1 MMTSK
6 RNKLLG
12 LALTGSFSLFGASGV
27 YAAAGD
33 TISNFATLQYS
44 VGTSPQTVIESG
56 SGAGNSV
63 PGAGYATANGLTTD
77 FLEDRVINFTVT
89 RESGDDVV
97 PGSTGQAATAYI
109 VENTGNGTH
118 GFLLAGV
125 HNLGALDP
133 LGSGNSDIYTPTNI
147 QTWIDV
153 NDDGNYVPADDNVAF
168 IASMAPGA
176 ANAVRVFV
184 VSDIPLADRAANALI
199 NNDVA
204 VVSLVAQAAVDGATG
219 IVADAITADDNSNTS
234 PGGVFTNGAAT
245 VPAGTAATNPDTP
258 TTMETVFNDTA
269 ATDPVTGA
277 TVDATGA
284 NDADQNAQQSAY
296 STYTV
301 QSAALTVAKAATTL
315 WDPVNDAVSPKA
327 IPGAYVTYSIS
338 VANAAAAADAA
349 LTTLSDIL
357 PAELV
362 LDPDYVTSDGSTP
375 TNAAGDSIEVVKG
388 ATTIYCTAAADGDG
402 CDYAA
407 NTVSVD
413 FTNATFAAIMPLAAT
428 ETVTVNFNGIV
439 Q

>member
-1 MMTSK
+1 MTSK

-44 VGTSPQTVIESG
+44 VGTSPQAVIESG

-63 PGAGYATANGLTTD
+63 PGAGYAAANGLTTD

-89 RESGDDVV
+89 RESGADVV
-97 PGSTGQAATAYI
+97 PGSTGEAAVPYI

-133 LGSGNSDIYTPTNI
+133 LGSGNSDIYTPTTI
-147 QTWIDV
+147 ETWVDV
-153 NDDGNYVPADDNVAF
+153 DDDGVFIPANDNVEY
-168 IASMAPGA
+168 IASLAPTA
-176 ANAVRVFV
+176 TVRVFV
-184 VSDIPLADRAANALI
+184 VSDIPLADRAANALV
-199 NNDVA
+199 NGDVA

-219 IVADAITADDNSNTS
+219 IVADAITADDNSNVS

-284 NDADQNAQQSAY
+284 NDADQNAQQSAF

-315 WDPVNDAVSPKA
+315 YDPVNAAVSPKA

-338 VANAAAAADAA
+338 VANAAGAADAA

-375 TNAAGDSIEVVKG
+375 TSAAGDSIQVVKG